1 MAHWNVE
8 MHSYAGTNVPSAY
21 ASKSMDH
28 LRRQLQ
34 QLANERR
41 VGQLHYRYELDG
53 NDDQA
58 EVVHAYFDGRNG
70 RRRRFMRLRRAS

>member
-8 MHSYAGTNVPSAY
+8 MHSYAGTEVPASY

-34 QLANERR
+34 ALATERR
-41 VGQLHYRYELDG
+41 VGLLHYRYELDQH
-53 NDDQA
+53 DDQA
-58 EVVHAYFDGRNG
+58 EVVHAYFDGNNG
-70 RRRRFMRLRRAS
+70 RRRRFMRLRRIS